1 MKKYL
6 AGISVLVAS
15 VLLVGCGGGDEGS
28 TAATPVSATATDVT
42 VERGKVFDANV
53 TDANGLT
60 AIEQNNSNIY
70 RFSNQPVYPI
80 TVKGGWIDVDGDL
93 RKTPTDVELTLELK
107 SYSNIITPLTTYI
120 ADANETIRNT
130 KLNALSQK
138 FGLTVDE
145 LKTLPSTGSKNAL
158 LLQNAIYEHLKL
170 NETNFANINLDTVKT
185 SFDGLGVIASNNPD
199 MNQSE
204 LTKLVERGVIK
215 DLIVQGK
222 EKAITLEA
230 SDFTSAEKQIYV
242 LSSKDIAVDHTFTN
256 FQPVTNANTSTT
268 YTSEAIVFSGI
279 NIPMKISINNS
290 GFKIIKNDIE
300 ISGTSTTVENNDK
313 IQLRVISSSSY
324 GTNLST
330 TLNIDNTFTDILP
343 WGSSSSLCQQN
354 NLSLPSSS
362 EINKYYLSNKTVF
375 DQSTISKFWVTDPH
389 SLVGFGNAYDTKSQT
404 TSGVLLSFNS
414 GVICTKSYPSLT
426 YSVSTKSDPNAAP
439 TARAGNDQKV
449 YIGESVVL
457 NGSLSTDDGTITS
470 YSWTEGSTVLSTSAS
485 FSPSNLSA
493 GTHTIGLTVTDNGGK
508 SSIDYVTVTIFSSFT
523 NILPMTATGAK
534 IISSDTINGYTT
546 MTVDAGSQMYFN
558 ITNNTNRDFK
568 ISKYEITSTYNG
580 ISTTRISTT
589 NIAGILGSDSL
600 VANQN
605 VALGY
610 TLSSSVTANSW
621 TATYYLTDVKTGQ
634 SFTNMLDGI

>member
-80 TVKGGWIDVDGDL
+80 TVKGGWIDVDGDS

-130 KLNALSQK
+130 RLNALSQK

-185 SFDGLGVIASNNPD
+185 SFDGLNTISSNNPD
-199 MNQSE
+199 VNQSE
-204 LTKLVERGVIK
+204 LAKLVEKGVIK

-242 LSSKDIAVDHTFTN
+242 NPTFGDILNPTNEGNLSKYQIDNAVL
-256 FQPVTNANTSTT
+256 AK
-268 YTSEAIVFSGI
+268 A
-279 NIPMKISINNS
+279 
-290 GFKIIKNDIE
+290 
-300 ISGTSTTVENNDK
+300 
-313 IQLRVISSSSY
+313 
-324 GTNLST
+324 TNLSKIDHYLY
-330 TLNIDNTFTDILP
+330 TLLPKEWDN
-343 WGSSSSLCQQN
+343 
-354 NLSLPSSS
+354 
-362 EINKYYLSNKTVF
+362 
-375 DQSTISKFWVTDPH
+375 
-389 SLVGFGNAYDTKSQT
+389 
-404 TSGVLLSFNS
+404 
-414 GVICTKSYPSLT
+414 
-426 YSVSTKSDPNAAP
+426 
-439 TARAGNDQKV
+439 
-449 YIGESVVL
+449 
-457 NGSLSTDDGTITS
+457 
-470 YSWTEGSTVLSTSAS
+470 
-485 FSPSNLSA
+485 
-493 GTHTIGLTVTDNGGK
+493 
-508 SSIDYVTVTIFSSFT
+508 
-523 NILPMTATGAK
+523 
-534 IISSDTINGYTT
+534 
-546 MTVDAGSQMYFN
+546 
-558 ITNNTNRDFK
+558 
-568 ISKYEITSTYNG
+568 EIT
-580 ISTTRISTT
+580 
-589 NIAGILGSDSL
+589 
-600 VANQN
+600 
-605 VALGY
+605 
-610 TLSSSVTANSW
+610 
-621 TATYYLTDVKTGQ
+621 
-634 SFTNMLDGI
+634 